1 MPELIREVVSS
12 LAARVFFQLQRRCRG
27 ISALMRQPH
36 VLAMVVSALPLEC
49 TAFCCKECK
58 HSSAIAHGHRCG
70 DRQEPPTEPQAEPTP
85 SPEDLQVQYLKALLE
100 VCLPDL
106 SLEDRRRWLRDVLR
120 AFHSDR
126 YPRLSG
132 HHVCSQLLTICWNH
146 NDSIPNV

>member
-1 MPELIREVVSS
+1 MPRYFRTDAATTCASHGCQR
-12 LAARVFFQLQRRCRG
+12 LAFGMHR
-27 ISALMRQPH
+27 
-36 VLAMVVSALPLEC
+36 
-49 TAFCCKECK
+49 FCCKECK

-132 HHVCSQLLTICWNH
+132 HHVCSQLLTNLLE
-146 NDSIPNV
+146 SQ